1 MATGYSSADRLR
13 DQDFTRSHR
22 TPPAIPS
29 SPSLRSPPPTSSA
42 AARNQREAFSAA
54 VATAIG
60 NRSEPHLP
68 DHHIN
73 RANTTAVSKPVAWPI
88 PDEEPRDTK
97 DSSSGGLA
105 ARGARSRAATTS
117 EGVREGSGRP
127 RRGSFN
133 FLKRTNTN
141 SSRKGSLDQPERTY
155 YTAEPTAPPL
165 PKTLF
170 AQVQQEAALSRPSQ
184 DINSTSGSM
193 LRKVSGMGSSRKK
206 QEEQERLKREAAAA
220 ALPRQPPHLP
230 SLSPLPGMSPFSEER
245 PDSVAIFNHSY
256 TTSPTSQLG
265 RPTANFSRPSQQN
278 MPSSSVIN
286 SSSSP
291 GYSSGRTDSGLNS
304 SSPSTQYAKA
314 NGIHSS
320 GEYVATDILPDSMTN
335 RGRFSYASSATNVN
349 SFNSPRRIRRKKD
362 PTPFK

>member
-13 DQDFTRSHR
+13 DQDFTQSHR

-29 SPSLRSPPPTSSA
+29 SPSPSPSPRSPPPTSS

-54 VATAIG
+54 VATATG

-68 DHHIN
+68 NHHLN
-73 RANTTAVSKPVAWPI
+73 RANTTAISKQSAWPI
-88 PDEEPRDTK
+88 PDEDPRDSN
-97 DSSSGGLA
+97 DSSGGA
-105 ARGARSRAATTS
+105 FVGARNRAASTS
-117 EGVREGSGRP
+117 EGGRDGP
-127 RRGSFN
+127 GRSRTGSFS
-133 FLKRTNTN
+133 FLRRSKTN
-141 SSRKGSLDQPERTY
+141 SSRKGSLDQPERTF

-170 AQVQQEAALSRPSQ
+170 AQVQQEAAASRPSQ
-184 DINSTSGSM
+184 DHSSSGNM
-193 LRKVSGMGSSRKK
+193 LRKMSGMGGSRKK
-206 QEEQERLKREAAAA
+206 QEEQERLN
-220 ALPRQPPHLP
+220 ALPRQPP

-245 PDSVAIFNHSY
+245 PLAIFNHSY
-256 TTSPTSQLG
+256 TTSPTSATG
-265 RPTANFSRPSQQN
+265 RPTANFSRPNQQT
-278 MPSSSVIN
+278 MPSSSGIN

-291 GYSSGRTDSGLNS
+291 GYSSGRTDSALNS
-304 SSPSTQYAKA
+304 SSPLGQHAKL
-314 NGIHSS
+314 NSIHSS

-335 RGRFSYASSATNVN
+335 RGRFSYASTATNVN

>member
-29 SPSLRSPPPTSSA
+29 SPHPRSPPPTTPSA
-42 AARNQREAFSAA
+42 ARSQREAFSAA

-60 NRSEPHLP
+60 NRSEPQLP
-68 DHHIN
+68 DHHLS
-73 RANTTAVSKPVAWPI
+73 RANTTTISKPAAWPI
-88 PDEEPRDTK
+88 PDEEPRDSK
-97 DSSSGGLA
+97 DSSGGGFV
-105 ARGARSRAATTS
+105 GARNRAASTS
-117 EGVREGSGRP
+117 EGVRSEGTGRS
-127 RRGSFN
+127 RTGSFS

-141 SSRKGSLDQPERTY
+141 SSRKGSLDQPERPF
-155 YTAEPTAPPL
+155 YTAEATAPPL

-170 AQVQQEAALSRPSQ
+170 AQVQQEAAASRPSQ
-184 DINSTSGSM
+184 DHSSSGSM
-193 LRKVSGMGSSRKK
+193 LRKVSGMGGSRKK

-256 TTSPTSQLG
+256 TTSPTSTTG

-278 MPSSSVIN
+278 MSSVSRCPTELEPAIAT
-286 SSSSP
+286 SP
-291 GYSSGRTDSGLNS
+291 QT
-304 SSPSTQYAKA
+304 
-314 NGIHSS
+314 
-320 GEYVATDILPDSMTN
+320 
-335 RGRFSYASSATNVN
+335 RFALFGDTC
-349 SFNSPRRIRRKKD
+349 
-362 PTPFK
+362 